1 MPSISLLAVLSRPV
15 GGRDATEAAR
25 GSIEE
30 LGCRTVLTD
39 DASFDPSEAS
49 AVLVWGNAG
58 LFPRAFERLAALPAG
73 RRPVVAVWH
82 SEVLPFARAS
92 GVRRPRLTAR
102 ELAKAVLRHPRA
114 IDPYT
119 NARRLVRL
127 VRRGL
132 LDLVVVIS
140 EDRRE
145 FLAER
150 GVEAEVVPRGYHPS
164 FGSDL
169 GAERDVDVLF
179 LGALDVPRR
188 RRILRGLERAGVDVL
203 ARGDWRDPR
212 YWGAPR
218 AALLNR
224 AKISLNLSRH
234 SGQFSGDRFTLSM
247 GNGALVVSEPAHRP
261 APFRPGEHYLEAPV
275 SDLAA
280 TISRILA
287 DEEER
292 QRIATAGREFVTREL
307 TMTRAAA
314 RVLALIEERSGGR
327 LS

>member
-1 MPSISLLAVLSRPV
+1 M
-15 GGRDATEAAR
+15 
-25 GSIEE
+25 
-30 LGCRTVLTD
+30 
-39 DASFDPSEAS
+39 
-49 AVLVWGNAG
+49 LVWGNAG
-58 LFPRAFERLAALPAG
+58 LFPRAFERLAALTAR
-73 RRPVVAVWH
+73 RRPPVAVWH
-82 SEVLPFARAS
+82 SEVLPFPRAS
-92 GVRRPRLTAR
+92 GVPRPRLSAR
-102 ELAKAVLRHPRA
+102 ELAKAVLGHPRA

-127 VRRGL
+127 VRRRL
-132 LDLVVVIS
+132 VDLVVVIS

-150 GVEAEVVPRGYHPS
+150 GVEAEVVPRGYHLS

-169 GAERDVDVLF
+169 GGERDVDVLF

-188 RRILRGLERAGVDVL
+188 RRLLRGLERAGIDVL

-234 SGQFSGDRFTLSM
+234 AGQFSGDRFTLSM

-261 APFRPGEHYLEAPV
+261 APFRPGEHYVEAPA
-275 SDLAA
+275 SELAA
-280 TISRILA
+280 TISGLLA
-287 DEEER
+287 DDEER
-292 QRIATAGREFVTREL
+292 QRIGAAGRDFVTREL

-314 RVLALIEERSGGR
+314 RVLALMDERSRHR
-327 LS
+327 LT

>member
-1 MPSISLLAVLSRPV
+1 MTTPPSTPSLTVLSRPV

-25 GSIEE
+25 GSFEE
-30 LGCRTVLTD
+30 LGCETVLTD
-39 DASFDPSEAS
+39 DASFDPSEAN

-58 LFPRAFERLAALPAG
+58 LFPRAFERLAALQPS

-92 GVRRPRLTAR
+92 GVRRPRLTTR

-145 FLAER
+145 YLAER
-150 GVEAEVVPRGYHPS
+150 GVESEVVPRGYHPS

-169 GAERDVDVLF
+169 GGERDVDVLF

-188 RRILRGLERAGVDVL
+188 RRVLRRLERAGIDVL
-203 ARGDWRDPR
+203 ARGDWRDPQ

-234 SGQFSGDRFTLSM
+234 AGQFSGDRFTLSM

-261 APFRPGEHYLEAPV
+261 APFRPGEHYVEART
-275 SDLAA
+275 SDLAV
-280 TISRILA
+280 TISRLLA
-287 DEEER
+287 DDEELR
-292 QRIATAGREFVTREL
+292 RIAAAGREFVTREL
-307 TMTRAAA
+307 TMTNAAA
-314 RVLALIEERSGGR
+314 KVLALIERR
-327 LS
+327 VR

>member
-1 MPSISLLAVLSRPV
+1 
-15 GGRDATEAAR
+15 
-25 GSIEE
+25 
-30 LGCRTVLTD
+30 
-39 DASFDPSEAS
+39 
-49 AVLVWGNAG
+49 
-58 LFPRAFERLAALPAG
+58 
-73 RRPVVAVWH
+73 
-82 SEVLPFARAS
+82 
-92 GVRRPRLTAR
+92 
-102 ELAKAVLRHPRA
+102 
-114 IDPYT
+114 
-119 NARRLVRL
+119 

>member
-1 MPSISLLAVLSRPV
+1 
-15 GGRDATEAAR
+15 
-25 GSIEE
+25 
-30 LGCRTVLTD
+30 
-39 DASFDPSEAS
+39 
-49 AVLVWGNAG
+49 VLVWGNAG
-58 LFPRAFERLAALPAG
+58 LFPRAFERLAALPAD
-73 RRPVVAVWH
+73 RRPLVAVWH

-92 GVRRPRLTAR
+92 GVPRPRLTAR
-102 ELAKAVLRHPRA
+102 ELAKAVLRHRRA

-132 LDLVVVIS
+132 IDLVVVIS

-145 FLAER
+145 YLAER
-150 GVEAEVVPRGYHPS
+150 GVASEVVPRGYHPS
-164 FGSDL
+164 FGADL
-169 GAERDVDVLF
+169 GGERDVDVLF

-234 SGQFSGDRFTLSM
+234 AGQFSGDRFTLSM

-261 APFRPGEHYLEAPV
+261 APFRPGEHYVEAPTG
-275 SDLAA
+275 DLAA
-280 TISRILA
+280 TIARLLA
-287 DEEER
+287 DDEER
-292 QRIATAGREFVTREL
+292 RRIAAAGRELVTQEL
-307 TMTRAAA
+307 TMTRSAAA
-314 RVLALIEERSGGR
+314 VLRLISDRLER
-327 LS
+327 

>member
-1 MPSISLLAVLSRPV
+1 MPSIPALTVLSRPV
-15 GGRDATEAAR
+15 GGRDATDAAR
-25 GSIEE
+25 SAFGE
-30 LGCRTVLTD
+30 LGCETTLTTD
-39 DASFDPSEAS
+39 DSFDPSEQS
-49 AVLVWGNAG
+49 EVLVWGNAG
-58 LFPRAFERLAALPAG
+58 LFPRAFERLAALTAR

-92 GVRRPRLTAR
+92 GVRRPRLTTR
-102 ELAKAVLRHPRA
+102 ELAKAVLRQPRA

-132 LDLVVVIS
+132 VDLVVVIS

-145 FLAER
+145 FLADR
-150 GVEAEVVPRGYHPS
+150 GVDAEVVPRGYHPS

-169 GAERDVDVLF
+169 GGERDVDVLF

-188 RRILRGLERAGVDVL
+188 RRILRGLERAGIHVL
-203 ARGDWRDPR
+203 ARGNWRDPR

-234 SGQFSGDRFTLSM
+234 AGQFSGDRFTLSM

-261 APFRPGEHYLEAPV
+261 APFRPGEHYVEASTP
-275 SDLAA
+275 DLAA
-280 TISRILA
+280 TISRLLA
-287 DEEER
+287 DDEER
-292 QRIATAGREFVTREL
+292 RRIAAAGREFVTREL
-307 TMTRAAA
+307 TMTRAATT
-314 RVLALIEERSGGR
+314 VLDLIAERSR
-327 LS
+327 RRVT

>member
-1 MPSISLLAVLSRPV
+1 MPSIPALTVLARRV
-15 GGRDATEAAR
+15 GGRDATEAVRSAL
-25 GSIEE
+25 GE
-30 LGCRTVLTD
+30 LGCETSVATD
-39 DASFDPSEAS
+39 DSFDPSEEN

-58 LFPRAFERLAALPAG
+58 VHPRAFERLAALPAR
-73 RRPVVAVWH
+73 RRPLVAVWQ

-92 GVRRPRLTAR
+92 GVPRPRLSAR
-102 ELAKAVLRHPRA
+102 ELAKAVLGHPRA

-132 LDLVVVIS
+132 VDLVVVIS

-150 GVEAEVVPRGYHPS
+150 GVEAEVVPRGYHLS

-169 GAERDVDVLF
+169 GGERDVDVLF

-188 RRILRGLERAGVDVL
+188 RGLLRDLERAGIDVL

-234 SGQFSGDRFTLSM
+234 AGQFSGDRFTLSM

-261 APFRPGEHYLEAPV
+261 APFRPGEHYVEALA
-275 SDLAA
+275 SELAA
-280 TISRILA
+280 TISGLLA
-287 DEEER
+287 DDEER
-292 QRIATAGREFVTREL
+292 QRIAAAGREFVTREL

-314 RVLALIEERSGGR
+314 RVLALMDERSRQR
-327 LS
+327 LT